1 MAPERITPEHLV
13 AFAHHLEAMEALQAV
28 CDVAADAVAE
38 RWKPTEPM
46 HRGDDWIWGYTAPDG
61 GETLHG
67 WKITWRRFDN
77 SDKATLPDGRRGVPR
92 FVAGLNAPAGALS
105 SLDPAA
111 REQLRRAGFTLLPAV
126 DLRWKDHDYIVM
138 TAYPDELLAGKSIQE
153 QGTALGQWV
162 LDTFKLATRALADRD
177 ASE

>member
-1 MAPERITPEHLV
+1 
-13 AFAHHLEAMEALQAV
+13 
-28 CDVAADAVAE
+28 
-38 RWKPTEPM
+38 M
-46 HRGDDWIWGYTAPDG
+46 HSGDEWIWAYKAPDG

-92 FVAGLNAPAGALS
+92 FAAGLNAPAGTLA
-105 SLDPAA
+105 SLDPAV
-111 REQLRRAGFTLLPAV
+111 REQLQRSGFALWAAG
-126 DLRWKDHDYIVM
+126 DLRWKDYDYIVM

-153 QGTALGQWV
+153 QGTAVGHWV
-162 LDTFKLATRALADRD
+162 LETFNLATTALADRD